1 MADDPPYRAP
11 TPAPKRPPN
20 VPPPGDTPPGAHGLS
35 GALARN
41 IEAVARRRAEDAA
54 NLGFDV
60 RLATRIGRLIGRM
73 SFVYLHILFY
83 GTWTL
88 LQYGVIGHVGGFD
101 TSLSLMGS
109 IASAEA
115 IFLSLFILIAQNILT
130 AADNR
135 RDDLNL
141 QVSLLAEHEVTQ
153 LIKLSRAIA
162 EKLGIDTAADHGEIA
177 DLQGDVAPE
186 RVLDQIEGTENA
198 P

>member
-11 TPAPKRPPN
+11 TAAPLRPPR
-20 VPPPGDTPPGAHGLS
+20 VPPGEPSSEEHGLS
-35 GALARN
+35 AALARN

-54 NLGFDV
+54 SLGFDV
-60 RLATRIGRLIGRM
+60 RLATGIGRRIGRM

-88 LQYGVIGHVGGFD
+88 LQYGVVGHVAGFD
-101 TSLSLMGS
+101 PALALMGS

-135 RDDLNL
+135 RDDLAL

-153 LIKLSRAIA
+153 LIKLTRAVA
-162 EKLGIDTAADHGEIA
+162 EKLGIDTTADHGEIA
-177 DLQGDVAPE
+177 DLQDDVAPE
-186 RVLDQIEGTENA
+186 RVLDQIAGTENA

>member
-1 MADDPPYRAP
+1 MADEPPYRAP
-11 TPAPKRPPN
+11 TAAPPRPPR
-20 VPPPGDTPPGAHGLS
+20 VPPGKPSSEEHGLS
-35 GALARN
+35 AALARN

-54 NLGFDV
+54 NLSFDV
-60 RLATRIGRLIGRM
+60 RLATGIGRRIGRM

-88 LQYGVIGHVGGFD
+88 LQYGVVGHVTGFD
-101 TSLSLMGS
+101 PALALMGS

-135 RDDLNL
+135 RDDLAL

-153 LIKLSRAIA
+153 LIKLTRAVA
-162 EKLGIDTAADHGEIA
+162 EKLGIDTTADHGEIA
-177 DLQGDVAPE
+177 DLQDDVAPE
-186 RVLDQIEGTENA
+186 RVLDQIAGTENA